1 MLDSII
7 WFVFV
12 FLILFG
18 TVAFCYLIMLKLLL
32 PKTENSFYVII
43 PCDENADNVRKK
55 TYGMRIKMNIINEDS
70 NGKIIVVDYG
80 MKEKEKLDLLQI
92 CKECNGIY
100 YIEKEFLKDLSD
112 GRI

>member
-32 PKTENSFYVII
+32 PKTDNSFYVII

-55 TYGMRIKMNIINEDS
+55 T
-70 NGKIIVVDYG
+70 
-80 MKEKEKLDLLQI
+80 
-92 CKECNGIY
+92 
-100 YIEKEFLKDLSD
+100 
-112 GRI
+112 